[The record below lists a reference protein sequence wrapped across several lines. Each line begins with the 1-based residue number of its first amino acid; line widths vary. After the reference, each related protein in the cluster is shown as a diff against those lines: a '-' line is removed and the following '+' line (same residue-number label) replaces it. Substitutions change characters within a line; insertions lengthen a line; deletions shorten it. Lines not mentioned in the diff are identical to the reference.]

1 MFSGGKGAA
10 PKPGASAAA
19 GGSPPEISREEPEG
33 FLNLRDPW
41 ARVYLARGCAAV
53 IQSGH
58 IAGRRGCILTEK
70 GRAIRGPLVS
80 RHIHNTCIINMYLL

>member
-1 MFSGGKGAA
+1 MPKIWTLWIDQMSHPLPTGLLFSGGKGAA
-10 PKPGASAAA
+10 PKPGAAAA
-19 GGSPPEISREEPEG
+19 AGSPPEISREEPEG

-58 IAGRRGCILTEK
+58 IAGVWSERLKEGWMS
-70 GRAIRGPLVS
+70 P
-80 RHIHNTCIINMYLL
+80 